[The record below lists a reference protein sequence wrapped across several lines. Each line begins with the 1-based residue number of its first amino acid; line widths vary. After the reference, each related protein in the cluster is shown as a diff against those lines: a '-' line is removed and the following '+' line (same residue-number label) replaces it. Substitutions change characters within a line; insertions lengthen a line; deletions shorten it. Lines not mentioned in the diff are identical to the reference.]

1 MTPAGII
8 TEVRRLLQDSDTT
21 QRYSDTVLLGFV
33 NQTLKRIA
41 LLRPDLFARQTTMT
55 CETNAVVQS
64 APNDSYRMMDVFSVV
79 GGGGVV
85 ETTREQLDQARP
97 TWVTDVSGSTEN
109 WMRNLR
115 NPNKFFIYPKSP
127 AGQQLNIEYSQTP
140 IDYASGDTI
149 LFIPETHFPTIV
161 DGAVFLAESIDNEH
175 VNSGRAKLYYD
186 AFIQGLSGSA
196 SNRLIADS
204 ESAGENQKDVIEGP
218 YGKVRR
224 YG

>member
-33 NQTLKRIA
+33 NQTLKRTA

-115 NPNKFFIYPKSP
+115 NPNKFFIYTKSP

-204 ESAGENQKDVIEGP
+204 ESAGENQIDVIEGP